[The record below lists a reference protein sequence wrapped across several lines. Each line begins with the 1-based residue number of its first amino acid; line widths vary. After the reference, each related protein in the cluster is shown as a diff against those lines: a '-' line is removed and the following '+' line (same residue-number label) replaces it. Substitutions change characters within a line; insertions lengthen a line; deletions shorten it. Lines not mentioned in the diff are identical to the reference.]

1 MLLYRNMIN
10 KIVLDTIKFEL
21 GRFSCTYI
29 HLLVKLSAINGNNFS
44 TIFLGQFYCERSFPG
59 GSWTTNTN
67 QSFFFFHK
75 NLEVPLVNL
84 IEGKH
89 STKQV
94 DFYVVFFSKTAGSNC
109 T

>member
-1 MLLYRNMIN
+1 M
-10 KIVLDTIKFEL
+10 V
-21 GRFSCTYI
+21 
-29 HLLVKLSAINGNNFS
+29 
-44 TIFLGQFYCERSFPG
+44 
-59 GSWTTNTN
+59 
-67 QSFFFFHK
+67 FFFFHK